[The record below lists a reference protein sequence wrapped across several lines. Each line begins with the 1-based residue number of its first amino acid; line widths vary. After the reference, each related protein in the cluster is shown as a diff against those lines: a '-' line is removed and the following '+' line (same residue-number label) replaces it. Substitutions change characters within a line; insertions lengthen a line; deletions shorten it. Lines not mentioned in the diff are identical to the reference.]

1 MNPEYTEDF
10 LSSLEG
16 PPESEIHQPF
26 FTKKSRETKKI
37 DEREMDVDFVFDF
50 YFNEGVLT

>member
-1 MNPEYTEDF
+1 MNPDYTEAF
-10 LSSLEG
+10 LMSLTG